1 MVVTNSPSPLETDKL
16 VWSGEVVQLPAASRC
31 CRTKSEYSSPGKKEE
46 GRFRKAS
53 WIWLFAYFAVLTVG
67 ELYLSP
73 VSLSLYSKASP
84 PQIVSTM
91 MAVNF
96 IPNFIGGGFLQGWL
110 GSFWSS
116 MGKTEFFLMISAI
129 AALAGVGILA
139 FSRPLRQLAR
149 E

>member
-1 MVVTNSPSPLETDKL
+1 MVV
-16 VWSGEVVQLPAASRC
+16 AALLA
-31 CRTKSEYSSPGKKEE
+31 GAQ
-46 GRFRKAS
+46 GKAS
-53 WIWLFAYFAVLTVG
+53 WLWLFAYFAVLTVG

-116 MGKTEFFLMISAI
+116 MGKTEFFLMIAAI
-129 AALAGVGILA
+129 AALAAVGILA